1 MKKFLYIAAMT
12 MLLASCTEDFKD
24 WTTPQSNTQGEK
36 VTFGNG
42 TITPV
47 DVIDFGALSDDIE
60 TVQVCEI
67 NAVTSSDPTYVPEYT
82 ITLNG
87 EEFPLEPDGTM
98 DAKDLEQYV
107 VVLYG
112 QEPVVRT
119 LTAQVKCIMNNEAT
133 AVAIVSDEFNVR
145 VIPDAPTI
153 SSAYYYIGSSNN
165 WTACDASYQLS
176 NGGGDVYANPVF
188 SVVVPAVYDEN
199 GVRTDNWFKIYS
211 QETMDLGV
219 DNFWNGDFIGYPV
232 NGENEM
238 SGEFIEGA
246 NDVIA
251 FAFKIPADI
260 EADKYRLTF
269 DMFNRTFTIEPLID
283 LGEPD
288 LWYLVGSCIG
298 NGSWVNEAGN
308 VGIALIPMYPK
319 TDNYN
324 INTYVGYFP
333 AGQGFKLIHTPGN
346 WDEQWGQKDGIFVK
360 NDGGSGDITVPEDG
374 YYEITYDMQADAL
387 TIMKYAGTVAVY
399 SQIGMPGGY
408 QGWDTG
414 SNLMDPM
421 STVVEN
427 HDWIIK
433 GVTYD
438 ATELKFAADNS
449 WDVNW
454 GGAAFPL
461 GLGEHN
467 GPNIPVEAGTYD
479 VIFNDILGEYY
490 FIAK

>member
-1 MKKFLYIAAMT
+1 

-188 SVVVPAVYDEN
+188 SVVVPAVYDAN
-199 GVRTDNWFKIYS
+199 GARTDNWFKIYS

-260 EADKYRLTF
+260 EADKYRLT
-269 DMFNRTFTIEPLID
+269 
-283 LGEPD
+283 LG
-288 LWYLVGSCIG
+288 
-298 NGSWVNEAGN
+298 NEAGN
-308 VGIALIPMYPK
+308 VGISLIPMYPK

-414 SNLMDPM
+414 SNLMDAM

-454 GGAAFPL
+454 GGTAFPL

>member
-1 MKKFLYIAAMT
+1 MT
-12 MLLASCTEDFKD
+12 LLLASCTEDFKD
-24 WTTPQSNTQGEK
+24 WAEPQSNPQGEK
-36 VTFGNG
+36 VTFGDG
-42 TITPV
+42 SISPV
-47 DVIDFGALSDDIE
+47 GVIDFGQLADDIE
-60 TVQVCEI
+60 MVKVCEI
-67 NAVTSSDPTYVPEYT
+67 NPATSTDGSYVPVYS

-87 EEFPLEPDGTM
+87 EEFPLSVDGMM
-98 DAKDLEQYV
+98 DAKALEQYV
-107 VVLYG
+107 VILFG
-112 QEPVVRT
+112 QEPVARD
-119 LTAQVKCIMNNEAT
+119 LTAQVKCVMNNGQT
-133 AVAIVSDEFNVR
+133 AVSIISDEFTVS
-145 VIPDAPTI
+145 VIPDAPKI
-153 SSAYYYIGSSNN
+153 SSAYYYIGDANG
-165 WTACDASYQLS
+165 WTACDATYELS

-188 SVVVPAVYDEN
+188 TVVVPAIFDASGARVDQ
-199 GVRTDNWFKIYS
+199 WFKIYP
-211 QETMDLGV
+211 QETMSLGEAG
-219 DNFWNGDFIGYPV
+219 FWSGNFIGYPV

-238 SGEFIEGA
+238 SGEFVEGA
-246 NDVIA
+246 NDVVA

-298 NGSWVNEAGN
+298 NGSWGNDAGN

-324 INTYVGYFP
+324 INTYVGFFP
-333 AGQGFKLIHTPGN
+333 AGQGFKLIHTPGS
-346 WDEQWGQKDGIFVK
+346 WDEQWGQRDGVFVK
-360 NDGGSGDITVPEDG
+360 NDGGSSDITVPEDG

-387 TIMKYAGTVAVY
+387 TIMKYTGTVAVY
-399 SQIGMPGGY
+399 GQIAMPGGY

-433 GVTYD
+433 GATYD
-438 ATELKFAADNS
+438 ATELKFAADGS
-449 WDVNW
+449 WDINW
-454 GGAAFPL
+454 GGATFPL
-461 GLGEHN
+461 GLGEQN